1 MSDSPQPLL
10 WDTYAETIIVRPE
23 PPSVLVGPDALNDWP
38 FPDPC
43 HVITAWNPDSLLTS
57 ADDNREANVRLEATI
72 IRHGGTVEP
81 VVGRSSDNTWS
92 EESFLVVGLSREQAV
107 DIGRSFGQLA
117 IFELDRHSVHVVRCD
132 AGTVERTRPRI
143 HEATTTAEQ

>member
-1 MSDSPQPLL
+1 MKPQRLI
-10 WDTYAETIIVRPE
+10 WDTYADTIIVRSE
-23 PPSVLVGPDALNDWP
+23 PRSVLAGPDALDDWS
-38 FPDPC
+38 FPEPC

-57 ADDNREANVRLEATI
+57 GDQNSEANDRLATTI
-72 IRHGGTVEP
+72 IRHGGAIEP

-92 EESFLVVGLSREQAV
+92 EDSFLVVGVSREQAV

-143 HEATTTAEQ
+143 HGATTTAEQ